1 MAPIVPTPVQTPLP
15 PLETGWL
22 PTTPVD
28 DTYLRQFLLN
38 WAGMTA
44 STALSLGGSTL
55 DLPTVLMADSGRPA
69 AFSNCA
75 TLMQPLSTETVS
87 ATLAEIAAFFAFDD
101 PSRRGEVLL
110 VSVWPSGN
118 LRPAG
123 WSLMGHPPV
132 FLLPAGAKP
141 SATPADLR
149 IEEVRDLDALHA
161 WERVAIEGYPL
172 DALAGAPPGSLAAK
186 SWLEESRSRLW
197 VGWVDDRPVC
207 ASSAWTEHGING
219 VTLVATVPEARRRGF
234 GEALTW
240 RAALADPSL
249 PAMLLSSDAARP
261 VYERMGF
268 LPLLRITLWY
278 RNRPDLP
285 TLPAGPA

>member
-1 MAPIVPTPVQTPLP
+1 MSALDPRPEQAPSP

-22 PTTPVD
+22 PTTPSD
-28 DTYLRQFLLN
+28 DTYLRRFLLN
-38 WAGMTA
+38 WAGMCAATA
-44 STALSLGGSTL
+44 HSLGGQSQ
-55 DLPTVLMADSGRPA
+55 DLPAALMADSGRPA

-75 TLMQPLSTETVS
+75 TLMEPLSAETAS
-87 ATLAEIAAFFAFDD
+87 ATLAEIASFFAFAD

-110 VSVWPSGN
+110 VSAWPSED

-132 FLLPAGAKP
+132 FLLPTGAEP
-141 SATPADLR
+141 ASAPPELR
-149 IEEVRDLDALHA
+149 IEEVRDLDALYA

-172 DALAGAPPGSLAAK
+172 EALAGAPPGSLVPE
-186 SWLEESRSRLW
+186 SVLHESRSRLW
-197 VGWVDDRPVC
+197 VGWADDRPVC
-207 ASSAWTEHGING
+207 ASSGWTEYGING
-219 VTLVATVPEARRRGF
+219 VALVATVPDARRRGY

-240 RAALADPSL
+240 SAALADPSL
-249 PAMLLSSDAARP
+249 PAMLLSSDQGRP

-278 RNRPDLP
+278 RSR
-285 TLPAGPA
+285 